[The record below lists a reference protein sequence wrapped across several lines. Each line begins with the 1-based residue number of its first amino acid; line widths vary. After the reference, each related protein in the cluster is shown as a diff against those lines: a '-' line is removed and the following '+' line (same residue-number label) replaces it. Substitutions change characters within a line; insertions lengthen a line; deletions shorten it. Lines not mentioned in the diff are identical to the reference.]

1 MAIKR
6 CPYCRAIIDEKDQYC
21 NNCGTQLLF
30 PEDADA
36 EEEIKGEKIVDADV
50 EDKDYEIPKPEDQA
64 SGTAESAEEEEL
76 EEDEAEPEEEVIL
89 VDENKPD
96 EGGKKS
102 TASRRKR
109 PRRRRSPVCLPG
121 GMPFRRFPRNPP
133 QRFLRK
139 EFPSYSRP
147 KGAGAEVRPKREER
161 RNSKTN
167 R

>member
-50 EDKDYEIPKPEDQA
+50 EDKDYEIPKPEDEA

-76 EEDEAEPEEEVIL
+76 GEDEAEPEAPKAPEEKGIL
-89 VDENKPD
+89 VEENRND
-96 EGGKKS
+96 EGSEKS
-102 TASRRKR
+102 AAELVPEEKAPEET
-109 PRRRRSPVCLPG
+109 P
-121 GMPFRRFPRNPP
+121 
-133 QRFLRK
+133 
-139 EFPSYSRP
+139 
-147 KGAGAEVRPKREER
+147 AG
-161 RNSKTN
+161 
-167 R
+167 